1 MVKKE
6 GKYLHSLSNLASNSP
21 NSEPVKEMTYKG
33 ALKLLIGEEKTIYEW
48 FYK

>member
-1 MVKKE
+1 MANLTKRKHVFN
-6 GKYLHSLSNLASNSP
+6 KYIELP
-21 NSEPVKEMTYKG
+21 KEMTYKG